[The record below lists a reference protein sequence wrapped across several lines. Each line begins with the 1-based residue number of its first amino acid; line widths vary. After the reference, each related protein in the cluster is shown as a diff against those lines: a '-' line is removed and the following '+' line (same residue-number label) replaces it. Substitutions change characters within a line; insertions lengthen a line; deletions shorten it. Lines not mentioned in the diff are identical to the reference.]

1 MKKYDLI
8 VVGGG
13 ISGIAASVSA
23 AREGL
28 GVLLIENSG
37 NLGGAITKN
46 LVYPFVQYKTYGK
59 KTFLCDGIFT
69 EIRAR
74 HEAYGD
80 KSWETFKI
88 IFDEMVTEAGVDV
101 LFHATVYEAIKSGRK
116 ITGLKVTTGFE
127 NLEVCG
133 DYFIDATGDGNL
145 IAMTNCDFQLGRE
158 ADSLCQP
165 MTTCFR
171 MGKVNLDL
179 FKEEFPVLQEKYKK
193 LREENKLIN
202 KRENILVFYGLGDDT
217 IHFNST
223 RVVMHNPVDAI
234 ERSKAEILGR
244 KQVGEL
250 IKFLKENSKAFENAS
265 LLNVASAIGVRES
278 RKLKGVYVINEKDL
292 IEFKDFDD
300 TIALGNYGID
310 IHNPSG
316 TGTTQHHFKDEEF
329 YRIPYRALLPKELDN
344 MLVCGRCLSAT
355 HEAHSAV
362 RIMPICACLGQA
374 AGTGIAVAKQAGV
387 NTHSV
392 DVKLLQEK
400 LKENGA
406 NIM

>member
-8 VVGGG
+8 VAGGG
-13 ISGIAASVSA
+13 ISGIVASVSA

-28 GVLLIENSG
+28 SVLLIENSG

-46 LVYPFVQYKTYGK
+46 LVYPFVQYKTYTT
-59 KTFLCDGIFT
+59 KTLLCDGIFT
-69 EIRAR
+69 EIRER

-88 IFDEMVTEAGVDV
+88 IFDEMVSEAGVEV
-101 LFHATVYEAIKSGRK
+101 LFHGTVYEAIKEGRN

-127 NLEVCG
+127 NLEVYG
-133 DYFIDATGDGNL
+133 DFFIDATGDGNL
-145 IAMTNCDFQLGRE
+145 IAMTGCDFQLGRE
-158 ADSLCQP
+158 RDSLCQP

-171 MGKVNLDL
+171 MGKVNLEL

-193 LREENKLIN
+193 LREDNKLIN
-202 KRENILVFYGLGDDT
+202 KRENILVFYGLGDDV

-223 RVVMHNPVDAI
+223 RVVGHNPVDAF

-265 LLNVASAIGVRES
+265 LLSVAPGIGVRES

-292 IEFKDFDD
+292 VEFKDFED

-316 TGTTQHHFKDEEF
+316 AGTTQHHFKDEEF
-329 YRIPYRALLPKELDN
+329 YRIPYRSLLPKELDN
-344 MLVCGRCLSAT
+344 MLVAGRCLSAT

-374 AGTGIAVAKQAGV
+374 AGTAVSVAKKAGV
-387 NTHSV
+387 NTHNV

-406 NIM
+406 NIK